1 MEIEEAEV
9 AEEPRAKKVKTSK
22 YYGVSKIGKRFRAMF
37 GGKYIGMADKEIDA
51 ARMVND
57 ACETN
62 GVEPKNKVPASKK
75 SKKVK
80 KARRAKRVTKKV
92 NKKRTNKKASKT
104 KRAKKIVKRKK

>member
-1 MEIEEAEV
+1 MG
-9 AEEPRAKKVKTSK
+9 EPKEKKKKGKTSK

-62 GVEPKNKVPASKK
+62 GVEPKNKVPGSKK

-80 KARRAKRVTKKV
+80 KAKTRKESDQKGKQKK
-92 NKKRTNKKASKT
+92 NQQEGIQNQES
-104 KRAKKIVKRKK
+104 